1 MKKLFKWLDHIEEG
15 LAGVLF
21 IGGVVVSL
29 YGVFTRY
36 VLNAPESWITEIFEF
51 LLTWSI
57 FIGFGLA
64 LKDNRHIQVELLFDV
79 LPKGLKRIVA
89 TISNLIGGGFSFYL
103 AYSSIELITLSKE
116 QGIKTIDVGIPIWIS
131 YLVLPIGMGLLGFYF
146 FVKAYRAAKG
156 DHRELVGEIEQLY
169 ESMQNTEGKS
179 GEKGV
184 GV

>member
-1 MKKLFKWLDHIEEG
+1 MNKLFKWLDHIEEG

-64 LKDNRHIQVELLFDV
+64 LKDNRHIQVEILFDM

-89 TISNLIGGGFSFYL
+89 TISNLIGAGFSFFL
-103 AYSSIELITLSKE
+103 AYSSLELITISKE
-116 QGIKTIDVGIPIWIS
+116 QGTKTIDIGMPIWIS

-146 FVKAYRAAKG
+146 FVKAYKAMTG
-156 DHRELVGEIEQLY
+156 DQKELVGEIEQLY
-169 ESMQNTEGKS
+169 ESMQKNDGS
-179 GEKGV
+179 SDEKGV
-184 GV
+184 GA